1 MSNWL
6 DSSNNANCYKSMYVN
21 GFIDVSGGNI
31 QTRNAD
37 NHLLIAGDCSF
48 NSNLSLGKDL
58 SIGIENPQYAVDIS
72 GTVDLK
78 DNLLMRGDI
87 SLNKTLAAQNAGT
100 FENHNYS
107 EQFDDYDNLIL
118 KTDQSTAED
127 TANDEFTVNP
137 STVWQNYNIKST
149 NWASGDKF
157 GNNVNNKCLDIDRDY
172 AIIGASEEDSNDVN
186 DPDNNDASSSGAA
199 YIFKRNNNIWTQTA
213 YLKAEYIGAG
223 DLFGES
229 VAIQGDYVIVGAPR
243 EQSNSINSPDN
254 NTLSRAGAAYIFK
267 RDSGAETW
275 SQTAYLKPTYTD
287 EQDYFGHSVAINGDY
302 VIIGAK
308 GEKSDSTTDQ
318 NNNNLTNAGAA
329 FIFKRDTNAET
340 WSQTAYLKPTVI
352 GPDIFG
358 SSVGIDGDLVVVG
371 AAGEQSNST
380 TNQND
385 NSLTSAGAAY
395 IFKRDSGAET
405 WAQKAYLKEPY
416 PKSTNIFGLRVGI
429 SGNCVI
435 IGAVMHD
442 GASTTNSNDAQ
453 SSTQSGYNSGAAYI
467 FRTTNDGT
475 SWTMVKFL
483 KADPPQKQGYFG
495 RSVAIK
501 GDYATVSEYSAT
513 YTDGNTNG
521 TGKVYIYKTSDDG
534 ANWTTIGNG
543 LNASA
548 PNEFGQFYSTFGS
561 SLNID
566 SSGNVISGHSQG
578 VDIVNSGEV
587 NELTAPTAG
596 ANNMVL
602 SDDGNRY
609 AYIHGWTGAT
619 NPGAGTG
626 GTLKVRS
633 YNNGWSEDTVNDSGS
648 LSVSTGNG
656 SKNLYISGDGN
667 VIVTAQVDSENY
679 DSATDSTNGKI
690 YMWIRN
696 SSTNQ
701 WDRTIINIDNTLITG
716 TPKAKN
722 FNNWMTGGFGGV
734 AVNYDGTRIAFSNA
748 GVNDDNSGDA
758 SDLFVFGR
766 SGTTLTYLGGVQ
778 TTGWGKICRCIFTKT
793 GDKLFVGNYTDNDVK
808 IYTIGSS
815 SISLTKTIT
824 TSAHTTA
831 GQLGINET
839 GTKMVYLKDNTNFTV
854 RTTSD
859 NWANS
864 TETTKTYPSS
874 REFNHV
880 GGASSN
886 QKDFYGRWLDMSPNG
901 NTMIVSTITGDNKR
915 GRIGV
920 YDISDLNSITEV
932 KYLDAEA
939 GTYNDDFKVGN
950 NVVCKNTHYG
960 FTANAELTGN
970 WKSYN
975 VFKSY
980 DPTPTTNY
988 YNQEFKG
995 GNLFL
1000 NGNLTIDGT
1009 LSIGAINATGNT
1021 ITYDADT
1028 MMNKR
1033 LYVNN
1038 SDLSLDFIT
1047 NGILHTTTIEYNISE
1062 KRFDSDGT
1070 LDFGVDSEIS
1080 ADGNYMI
1087 IGKSTYDSSK
1097 GMCEVYKRTDNTW
1110 NLYDQ
1115 LYNSSSSAQA
1125 GQGAGEFVSITHDGE
1140 YIVMTGPCHAA
1151 NLYPIM
1157 LIYQRNDTSN
1167 QYDLNK
1173 TIKHTN
1179 YRQKK
1184 YGQVQIRKT
1193 ENGDIFIFYTNKAG
1207 STFSDDGET
1216 RMITR
1221 IDGTWSHNDSDGTNI
1236 GGNATS
1242 SDDQW
1247 GNGKTLR
1254 VNARATRLVA
1264 VKWKR
1269 TYDGYAGIWDISSTG
1284 TITQIGSLITI
1295 SEEYVSV
1302 SINENGNT
1310 ISIGEYK
1317 AGGNNIGM
1325 VKVYKYN
1332 NDWDMV
1338 GSSMNGRYA
1347 YNGYF
1352 GTAMAINPDGDKI
1365 AISSEN
1371 TSNSS
1376 NNMMVIFKNMKV
1388 SEAEWNAANDNGNHS
1403 GSDEYELSPTTA
1415 WKVLYD
1421 RGATWDENKYYWY
1434 QYSNTFTSTSK
1445 YIQLSWAGPSYV
1457 LASFGGHVDAY
1468 EVNLDTVTTNH
1479 GFVVNK
1485 VASNINTSGTFF
1497 ADVSLNHNLVVPGN
1511 ITIVDGSANS
1521 FGAYTTF
1528 TNKDA
1533 TAYFNV
1539 GKSASNVFNI
1549 VDNNNIGVYMAS
1561 DGNSMTSTSDERLK
1575 TDIESLDDP
1584 TEKLMQL
1591 KPCTYKWKTQED
1603 DKKHVGFIAQEVEE
1617 VFPELV
1623 NETTYPDGASY
1634 KGVATSDLIPYLI
1647 KSIQERQLRINKLE
1661 NK

>member
-1 MSNWL
+1 MSKFFIACIIYIQSMSNWL

-21 GFIDVSGGNI
+21 GFIDISGGNI

-37 NHLLIAGDCSF
+37 NHLLIAGDSSF

-87 SLNKTLAAQNAGT
+87 SLNKNLAAQNAGT
-100 FENHNYS
+100 LENHNYS
-107 EQFDDYDNLIL
+107 EAFDDYDNLIIR
-118 KTDQSTAED
+118 TDQSAAVD
-127 TANDEFTVNP
+127 TANDEFTTQ
-137 STVWQNYNIKST
+137 SFLNYVQKTHIIYPGET
-149 NWASGDKF
+149 GDAFGASVVISG
-157 GNNVNNKCLDIDRDY
+157 DY
-172 AIIGASEEDSNDVN
+172 AIIGAPFEGSNSIN
-186 DPDNNDASSSGAA
+186 DPSNNTSAYSGAA
-199 YIFKRNNNIWTQTA
+199 YIFKTNDSGETWTQMA
-213 YLKAEYIGAG
+213 YLKPSTVVANAR
-223 DLFGES
+223 FGRA
-229 VAIQGDYVIVGAPR
+229 VAISGDYAIVGAYAH
-243 EQSNSINSPDN
+243 NSVINSE
-254 NTLSRAGAAYIFK
+254 GAAYIFK

-275 SQTAYLKPTYTD
+275 DQKAYLMAQSPS
-287 EQDYFGHSVAINGDY
+287 QSDYFGRSVAMDGDY
-302 VIIGAK
+302 VIIGAPW
-308 GEKSDSTTDQ
+308 EDSNDITDQ
-318 NNNNLTNAGAA
+318 TINQTVGEDGYNSGAA
-329 FIFKRDTNAET
+329 YIFKKNSGAET
-340 WSQTAYLKPTVI
+340 WSQQAFLKADTPSETDYFGHSVSMSGDYVIVGAY
-352 GPDIFG
+352 GDGG
-358 SSVGIDGDLVVVG
+358 SSADKY
-371 AAGEQSNST
+371 
-380 TNQND
+380 
-385 NSLTSAGAAY
+385 GAAY

-405 WAQKAYLKEPY
+405 WAQKDSLTA
-416 PKSTNIFGLRVGI
+416 STPGAQDAFGTSVSINGDYA
-429 SGNCVI
+429 I
-435 IGAVMHD
+435 IGAP
-442 GASTTNSNDAQ
+442 SEESNSINVPANNGLPD
-453 SSTQSGYNSGAAYI
+453 SGAAYI
-467 FRTTNDGT
+467 FKRDSGAETWGQKAYLKASTPGESYEFGQSVSINGDYVVVGERKEST
-475 SWTMVKFL
+475 SGYTSGAAYIFKRDSGAETWSQQAFL
-483 KADPPQKQGYFG
+483 KAPTPTAWTEFG
-495 RSVAIK
+495 TSMAIT
-501 GDYATVSEYSAT
+501 GDYAIIGDIRSVYT
-513 YTDGNTNG
+513 YKANTNY
-521 TGKVYIYKTSDDG
+521 TLS
-534 ANWTTIGNG
+534 ASTT
-543 LNASA
+543 
-548 PNEFGQFYSTFGS
+548 
-561 SLNID
+561 
-566 SSGNVISGHSQG
+566 
-578 VDIVNSGEV
+578 
-587 NELTAPTAG
+587 G

-619 NPGAGTG
+619 TQGAGTG

-716 TPKAKN
+716 TPSAKN

-778 TTGWGKICRCIFTKT
+778 TAGWGKICRCIFTKA

-808 IYTIGSS
+808 IYTIDSS

-824 TSAHTTA
+824 TSGHTTA

-939 GTYNDDFKVGN
+939 GTDNNDFKVGN

-960 FTANAELTGN
+960 FTANGESTGN

-980 DPTPTTNY
+980 DPTPSVNY

-1009 LSIGAINATGNT
+1009 LSVGAVNATGNT

-1028 MMNKR
+1028 TMNKR

-1047 NGILHTTTIEYNISE
+1047 NGILDIRQITYNISE
-1062 KRFDSDGT
+1062 QRVDLTGADN
-1070 LDFGVDSEIS
+1070 FGFASEIS

-1087 IGKSTYDSSK
+1087 IGEHSFNATSGRGY
-1097 GMCEVYKRTDNTW
+1097 VYKRTDNNWT
-1110 NLYDQ
+1110 LYATLDPLNGIIAWMQ
-1115 LYNSSSSAQA
+1115 GN
-1125 GQGAGEFVSITHDGE
+1125 GQYVSITHDGE
-1140 YIVMTGPCHAA
+1140 FAVLAGTGGSNEVRPR
-1151 NLYPIM
+1151 LT
-1157 LIYQRNDTSN
+1157 IYKRNDTNST
-1167 QYDLNK
+1167 YDLKK
-1173 TIKHTN
+1173 TIYYGTQN
-1179 YRQKK
+1179 GINNK
-1184 YGQVQIRKT
+1184 YKFIQIRKT
-1193 ENGDIFIFYTNKAG
+1193 DNGNILIFFWDLNTVKYIKSADNGENWD
-1207 STFSDDGET
+1207 
-1216 RMITR
+1216 
-1221 IDGTWSHNDSDGTNI
+1221 
-1236 GGNATS
+1236 TS
-1242 SDDQW
+1242 S
-1247 GNGKTLR
+1247 GYGFSSNASGTYLR
-1254 VNARATRLVA
+1254 ADSRATRLITA
-1264 VKWKR
+1264 DSGNSNTR
-1269 TYDGYAGIWDISSTG
+1269 IYDIDSSTG
-1284 TITQIGSLITI
+1284 TCTI
-1295 SEEYVSV
+1295 SKTITLSSTGVA
-1302 SINENGNT
+1302 INEHGNT
-1310 ISIGEYK
+1310 ISIGDY
-1317 AGGNNIGM
+1317 AYSNNTGRIA
-1325 VKVYKYN
+1325 VYKYIT
-1332 NDWDMV
+1332 NDWIMQ
-1338 GSSMNGRYA
+1338 GSYLTGHSTISRY
-1347 YNGYF
+1347 NC
-1352 GTAMAINPDGDKI
+1352 MAINPDGDKI
-1365 AISSEN
+1365 AISTISDN
-1371 TSNSS
+1371 GDD
-1376 NNMMVIFKNMKV
+1376 MMAIFKYMKV
-1388 SEAEWNAANDNGNHS
+1388 SQAEWNAANNNGTHTS
-1403 GSDEYELSPTTA
+1403 ESSVGQLSTT
-1415 WKVLYD
+1415 WKVLHD
-1421 RGATWDENKYYWY
+1421 RGASWDENKYYWY
-1434 QYSNTFTSTSK
+1434 QYSNTITSSSN
-1445 YIQLSWAGPSYV
+1445 YNQLSWAGSSYV
-1457 LASFGGHVDAY
+1457 LATYGNKVDLF
-1468 EVNLDTVTTNH
+1468 EVNYDTVTINN
-1479 GFVVNK
+1479 GLVVNK

-1511 ITIVDGSANS
+1511 ITIVDGSANNY
-1521 FGAYTTF
+1521 GAYTTF

-1617 VFPELV
+1617 VLPELV

>member
-6 DSSNNANCYKSMYVN
+6 DSSNNTNCYKSMYVN

-58 SIGIENPQYAVDIS
+58 SIGIENSQYAVDIS

-78 DNLLMRGDI
+78 DNLLMRGDL
-87 SLNKTLAAQNAGT
+87 SLNKTVAAQNAGT
-100 FENHNYS
+100 LENHNYS

-118 KTDQSTAED
+118 KTDQSTSED
-127 TANDEFTVNP
+127 TANDEFTTNLS
-137 STVWQNYNIKST
+137 STLIQKAYLKASNIGA
-149 NWASGDKF
+149 NDEFGGVLAISG
-157 GNNVNNKCLDIDRDY
+157 DY
-172 AIIGASEEDSNDVN
+172 AIVGAKKERSNSINDPSNDDVN
-186 DPDNNDASSSGAA
+186 SAGAA
-199 YIFKRNNNIWTQTA
+199 YIFKTSDSGETWTLKA
-213 YLKAEYIGAG
+213 YLKAQYPDFI
-223 DLFGES
+223 DYFGYS
-229 VAIQGDYVIVGAPR
+229 VAINGDYAIVGAYG
-243 EQSNSINSPDN
+243 ESSNSITDQTINHANGQAGYQS
-254 NTLSRAGAAYIFK
+254 GAAYIFK

-275 SQTAYLKPTYTD
+275 SQTAFLKASTIGASDWFGRSVAIDGDIAVVGAAHEDSNSINNEANNDASAAGAAYIFKRDNGAETWTQKAYLKAQYPDTNDFFGTSAAKSGDYVIIGAEQERSGDINDQTNND
-287 EQDYFGHSVAINGDY
+287 ETWAGAAYIFKTSDSGETWTQQAYLKASNLYQYDKFGYSVAINGDY
-302 VIIGAK
+302 AIIGSKDYVANYEGAAYIFKRELDSGGVETWTQKDILKAVNADDGDYFGNSVSISGDYAIIGAWK
-308 GEKSDSTTDQ
+308 QS
-318 NNNNLTNAGAA
+318 
-329 FIFKRDTNAET
+329 
-340 WSQTAYLKPTVI
+340 SQ
-352 GPDIFG
+352 G
-358 SSVGIDGDLVVVG
+358 SG
-371 AAGEQSNST
+371 
-380 TNQND
+380 
-385 NSLTSAGAAY
+385 AGAAY

-405 WAQKAYLKEPY
+405 WTQQSYFNAENPGVSDYFGCSVAIDGDIYIVGAYGNDSNSITDDTINDY
-416 PKSTNIFGLRVGI
+416 SGSGI
-429 SGNCVI
+429 G
-435 IGAVMHD
+435 
-442 GASTTNSNDAQ
+442 
-453 SSTQSGYNSGAAYI
+453 SGAAYI
-467 FRTTNDGT
+467 FKPTTNT
-475 SWTMVKFL
+475 
-483 KADPPQKQGYFG
+483 
-495 RSVAIK
+495 
-501 GDYATVSEYSAT
+501 
-513 YTDGNTNG
+513 
-521 TGKVYIYKTSDDG
+521 
-534 ANWTTIGNG
+534 
-543 LNASA
+543 
-548 PNEFGQFYSTFGS
+548 
-561 SLNID
+561 
-566 SSGNVISGHSQG
+566 
-578 VDIVNSGEV
+578 
-587 NELTAPTAG
+587 ELTAPTAG

-619 NPGAGTG
+619 TQGAGTG

-656 SKNLYISGDGN
+656 SKNLYISGDGI

-701 WDRTIINIDNTLITG
+701 WDRTIINVNNTLITG

-778 TTGWGKICRCIFTKT
+778 TSGWGKICRCIFTKS
-793 GDKLFVGNYTDNDVK
+793 GDKLFVGNYADNDVK

-886 QKDFYGRWLDMSPNG
+886 QNNLYGKWLDMSPNG
-901 NTMIVSTITGDNKR
+901 NTMMVSTITGDNKR

-960 FTANAELTGN
+960 FTANGESTGN

-975 VFKSY
+975 VFNSY

-1009 LSIGAINATGNT
+1009 LSVGAVNATGNT

-1028 MMNKR
+1028 TMNKR

-1038 SDLSLDFIT
+1038 SDILYELST
-1047 NGILHTTTIEYNISE
+1047 PATSTTTSTTTTQTTTVNARDVYNTGTAN
-1062 KRFDSDGT
+1062 FSDGDDAI
-1070 LDFGVDSEIS
+1070 LENSGVKMEIFQGT
-1080 ADGNYMI
+1080 AGTKYLPF
-1087 IGKSTYDSSK
+1087 
-1097 GMCEVYKRTDNTW
+1097 RNTTAKFFPW
-1110 NLYDQ
+1110 WG
-1115 LYNSSSSAQA
+1115 SSSSTAHGFVGDVVFNTNA
-1125 GQGAGEFVSITHDGE
+1125 NYSRFPCIGSHISDTTGDEGQYTSGVYGCHPDWIAFHPASGSNLDNTEKLFIKVTPSTNYTIKSYTLRYQGSSSGTVSIQTGSSYTQHSARTDLTWNGGGAGDWTAEGTVDG
-1140 YIVMTGPCHAA
+1140 YSDV
-1151 NLYPIM
+1151 
-1157 LIYQRNDTSN
+1157 
-1167 QYDLNK
+1167 
-1173 TIKHTN
+1173 
-1179 YRQKK
+1179 KK
-1184 YGQVQIRKT
+1184 YTKTDDIT
-1193 ENGDIFIFYTNKAG
+1193 ENGYLYIYI
-1207 STFSDDGET
+1207 DD
-1216 RMITR
+1216 
-1221 IDGTWSHNDSDGTNI
+1221 
-1236 GGNATS
+1236 TS
-1242 SDDQW
+1242 GFTGD
-1247 GNGKTLR
+1247 
-1254 VNARATRLVA
+1254 A
-1264 VKWKR
+1264 
-1269 TYDGYAGIWDISSTG
+1269 G
-1284 TITQIGSLITI
+1284 TIKLEFNI
-1295 SEEYVSV
+1295 EEEVATTTTTTTS
-1302 SINENGNT
+1302 
-1310 ISIGEYK
+1310 
-1317 AGGNNIGM
+1317 
-1325 VKVYKYN
+1325 
-1332 NDWDMV
+1332 
-1338 GSSMNGRYA
+1338 
-1347 YNGYF
+1347 
-1352 GTAMAINPDGDKI
+1352 AILTVD
-1365 AISSEN
+1365 
-1371 TSNSS
+1371 
-1376 NNMMVIFKNMKV
+1376 
-1388 SEAEWNAANDNGNHS
+1388 
-1403 GSDEYELSPTTA
+1403 
-1415 WKVLYD
+1415 
-1421 RGATWDENKYYWY
+1421 
-1434 QYSNTFTSTSK
+1434 ST
-1445 YIQLSWAGPSYV
+1445 
-1457 LASFGGHVDAY
+1457 
-1468 EVNLDTVTTNH
+1468 E
-1479 GFVVNK
+1479 

-1511 ITIVDGSANS
+1511 ITIVDGSANNY
-1521 FGAYTTF
+1521 GAYTTF

-1617 VFPELV
+1617 VLPELV

>member
-6 DSSNNANCYKSMYVN
+6 DSSNNANSYKSMYVN
-21 GFIDVSGGNI
+21 GFIDISGGNV

-37 NHLLIAGDCSF
+37 NHLLIAGDSSF

-100 FENHNYS
+100 LENHNYS
-107 EQFDDYDNLIL
+107 EPFDDYDNLIL
-118 KTDQSTAED
+118 KTDQSAAED
-127 TANDEFTVNP
+127 TANDEFT
-137 STVWQNYNIKST
+137 ST
-149 NWASGDKF
+149 NFDF
-157 GNNVNNKCLDIDRDY
+157 DICN
-172 AIIGASEEDSNDVN
+172 EM
-186 DPDNNDASSSGAA
+186 
-199 YIFKRNNNIWTQTA
+199 A
-213 YLKAEYIGAG
+213 YLKSSNIGG
-223 DLFGES
+223 SNYFGRS
-229 VAIQGDYVIVGAPR
+229 VAISGDYVIVGAYN
-243 EQSNSINSPDN
+243 ESSSAGAAYIFKTSNSGETWTQKAYLTASNANADDYFGYSLGISGDYAIVGAYKECSNSINDQTINHESGSVGYRSGAVYIFKRDSGAETWTQKAYLKASNIGTDDYFGYSVAINGDYAIVGAYNESSNSITDPAN
-254 NTLSRAGAAYIFK
+254 NDGVGSGAAYIFK

-275 SQTAYLKPTYTD
+275 TQTAYLKASNIGTGYT
-287 EQDYFGHSVAINGDY
+287 FGYSVAMDGDY
-302 VIIGAK
+302 VI
-308 GEKSDSTTDQ
+308 
-318 NNNNLTNAGAA
+318 
-329 FIFKRDTNAET
+329 
-340 WSQTAYLKPTVI
+340 
-352 GPDIFG
+352 
-358 SSVGIDGDLVVVG
+358 VG
-371 AAGEQSNST
+371 AYSESG
-380 TNQND
+380 
-385 NSLTSAGAAY
+385 SAGAAY

-405 WAQKAYLKEPY
+405 WTQKAYLKASNRD
-416 PKSTNIFGLRVGI
+416 STDYFGWSVAI
-429 SGNCVI
+429 SGDNVI
-435 IGAVMHD
+435 VGAHGED
-442 GASTTNSNDAQ
+442 SNSISDPSNNDSAR
-453 SSTQSGYNSGAAYI
+453 SGAAYI
-467 FRTTNDGT
+467 FKTSDSGETWTEKAYLKSEEPGSPDQFGT
-475 SWTMVKFL
+475 
-483 KADPPQKQGYFG
+483 
-495 RSVAIK
+495 SVAIN
-501 GDYATVSEYSAT
+501 GDSAIVGSPYESSNLITDQDNDDLLYSGAT
-513 YTDGNTNG
+513 Y
-521 TGKVYIYKTSDDG
+521 IFKTSDSGESWDQTRFIKASNMDG
-534 ANWTTIGNG
+534 SDN
-543 LNASA
+543 
-548 PNEFGQFYSTFGS
+548 FGQSVAVNGDYIIVGAAKEDSNSITDPSNNSAVGS
-561 SLNID
+561 GAAYIFKA
-566 SSGNVISGHSQG
+566 ISG
-578 VDIVNSGEV
+578 SGS
-587 NELTAPTAG
+587 ELTAPTAG

-619 NPGAGTG
+619 QQGAGTG

-766 SGTTLTYLGGVQ
+766 SGTTLTYLGGLQ
-778 TTGWGKICRCIFTKT
+778 TSGWGKICRCIFTKT

-808 IYTIGSS
+808 IYTIDSS
-815 SISLTKTIT
+815 SISLSKTIT
-824 TSAHTTA
+824 TSGHTTA

-859 NWANS
+859 NWVNS

-901 NTMIVSTITGDNKR
+901 NTMMVSTITGDNKR
-915 GRIGV
+915 GRVGV

-960 FTANAELTGN
+960 FTANAESSGN

-1009 LSIGAINATGNT
+1009 LSVGAINATGNT

-1028 MMNKR
+1028 TMNKR
-1033 LYVNN
+1033 LYVNSGDISMNRLDDGFIYTGVVYSLQAQNRYIESNTN
-1038 SDLSLDFIT
+1038 SDGYSSVA
-1047 NGILHTTTIEYNISE
+1047 ISSDASYVMVGAP
-1062 KRFDSDGT
+1062 DSDGGEGKVQY
-1070 LDFGVDSEIS
+1070 LNRNN
-1080 ADGNYMI
+1080 DGTWSIKYSNS
-1087 IGKSTYDSSK
+1087 GSS
-1097 GMCEVYKRTDNTW
+1097 MPQR
-1110 NLYDQ
+1110 L
-1115 LYNSSSSAQA
+1115 
-1125 GQGAGEFVSITHDGE
+1125 GECVSITHDGE
-1140 YIVMTGPCHAA
+1140 YAVASM
-1151 NLYPIM
+1151 YPQWQQTATQ
-1157 LIYQRNDTSN
+1157 LRIYKRATDGTWSMIKQYQYQPDDT
-1167 QYDLNK
+1167 YERFC
-1173 TIKHTN
+1173 I
-1179 YRQKK
+1179 QK
-1184 YGQVQIRKT
+1184 RDD
-1193 ENGDIFIFYTNKAG
+1193 GDIYIFYSKPDYSIGSYKSTNNGGYWSNG
-1207 STFSDDGET
+1207 SASTNASVVYKMGHTMKINNNCT
-1216 RMITR
+1216 RMITCNNQTNKYY
-1221 IDGTWSHNDSDGTNI
+1221 IFNI
-1236 GGNATS
+1236 GDNAA
-1242 SDDQW
+1242 
-1247 GNGKTLR
+1247 L
-1254 VNARATRLVA
+1254 
-1264 VKWKR
+1264 
-1269 TYDGYAGIWDISSTG
+1269 
-1284 TITQIGSLITI
+1284 TQIGVI
-1295 SEEYVSV
+1295 SMTDMTTQPSVYSDFAEACNISGDGSKIIVSAGKRIISIDNNTHRGIAQVFEYVGGGVGTDASNWSKYGPELYGSTTSGADFGKCVALNTDGTIALGASV
-1302 SINENGNT
+1302 SDDYGVI
-1310 ISIGEYK
+1310 
-1317 AGGNNIGM
+1317 
-1325 VKVYKYN
+1325 YKYRKITQDEWTN
-1332 NDWDMV
+1332 SDRLGNDIT
-1338 GSSMNGRYA
+1338 NT
-1347 YNGYF
+1347 NPILLNP
-1352 GTAMAINPDGDKI
+1352 GT
-1365 AISSEN
+1365 S
-1371 TSNSS
+1371 
-1376 NNMMVIFKNMKV
+1376 
-1388 SEAEWNAANDNGNHS
+1388 
-1403 GSDEYELSPTTA
+1403 
-1415 WKVLYD
+1415 
-1421 RGATWDENKYYWY
+1421 WDENTDYWY
-1434 QYSNTFTSTSK
+1434 QY
-1445 YIQLSWAGPSYV
+1445 GPKLTTANGMVNIRDVAWGNNHAIYV
-1457 LASFGGHVDAY
+1457 GHNGADSIASIWNIDMFPTNVDLLGNY
-1468 EVNLDTVTTNH
+1468 Q
-1479 GFVVNK
+1479 
-1485 VASNINTSGTFF
+1485 VASNINTSGSVF

-1511 ITIVDGSANS
+1511 ITIVDGSANNY
-1521 FGAYTTF
+1521 GAYTTF
-1528 TNKDA
+1528 TNNDA

-1549 VDNNNIGVYMAS
+1549 VDNNNVGVYMAS

-1575 TDIESLDDP
+1575 TEIESLDDP

-1603 DKKHVGFIAQEVEE
+1603 DKKHVGFIAQEVEK
-1617 VFPELV
+1617 VLPELV
-1623 NETTYPDGASY
+1623 NETTYPNGDSY

>member
-37 NHLLIAGDCSF
+37 NHLLIAGDSSF
-48 NSNLSLGKDL
+48 NSNLSLGKKL

-87 SLNKTLAAQNAGT
+87 SLNKTVAAQNAGT
-100 FENHNYS
+100 LENHNYT
-107 EQFDDYDNLIL
+107 EPFDDYDNLIL

-127 TANDEFTVNP
+127 TATDEFTT
-137 STVWQNYNIKST
+137 STTVVGYSQESKYLKST
-149 NWASGDKF
+149 IT
-157 GNNVNNKCLDIDRDY
+157 GNNNYFGCAVATFGDYAIIGAYKENSYKGVAYIFKTSDSGETWTQTAKLEAANGDGNDSFGESVAIYGDY
-172 AIIGASEEDSNDVN
+172 AIIGASKEASPSINT
-186 DPDNNDASSSGAA
+186 PDTNHSSGSDG
-199 YIFKRNNNIWTQTA
+199 F
-213 YLKAEYIGAG
+213 
-223 DLFGES
+223 
-229 VAIQGDYVIVGAPR
+229 
-243 EQSNSINSPDN
+243 NS
-254 NTLSRAGAAYIFK
+254 GAAYIFK

-275 SQTAYLKPTYTD
+275 TQKAYLKTEYPHEYSW
-287 EQDYFGHSVAINGDY
+287 FGASVAIYGDY
-302 VIIGAK
+302 AIIGAS
-308 GEKSDSTTDQ
+308 GDDSNSITNQQ
-318 NNNNLTNAGAA
+318 NRDKNQSGAA
-329 FIFKRDTNAET
+329 F
-340 WSQTAYLKPTVI
+340 
-352 GPDIFG
+352 
-358 SSVGIDGDLVVVG
+358 
-371 AAGEQSNST
+371 
-380 TNQND
+380 
-385 NSLTSAGAAY
+385 

-405 WAQKAYLKEPY
+405 WAQKAYLKA
-416 PKSTNIFGLRVGI
+416 STITAGDNFGYRVAI
-429 SGNCVI
+429 SGDYAI
-435 IGAVMHD
+435 IGAYTESSGNE
-442 GASTTNSNDAQ
+442 GAAYIFKRNSGAETWAQKAYLKAEYPDDYDNFGAAVSISGDYAIIGATGESSNSITNANNNQ
-453 SSTQSGYNSGAAYI
+453 TSGSAGDRSGAAYI
-467 FRTTNDGT
+467 FKRNNGAETWSQTAY
-475 SWTMVKFL
+475 L
-483 KADPPQKQGYFG
+483 KASIIDTYSIVEGFG
-495 RSVAIK
+495 SSVSIS
-501 GDYATVSEYSAT
+501 GDYATVGAYQEDSNSINNPNNNDAEKSGAAYIFKKDSGVETWTQHKYLKASNIDAGDLFGYS
-513 YTDGNTNG
+513 
-521 TGKVYIYKTSDDG
+521 VSMSDDYIIVG
-534 ANWTTIGNG
+534 ATEEDSNSMDNPDDNTHEG
-543 LNASA
+543 L
-548 PNEFGQFYSTFGS
+548 YVGS
-561 SLNID
+561 GAAYIFKPATNTA
-566 SSGNVISGHSQG
+566 
-578 VDIVNSGEV
+578 
-587 NELTAPTAG
+587 LTVPANG

-619 NPGAGTG
+619 NQGAGTG

-648 LSVSTGNG
+648 LSISTGNG

-667 VIVTAQVDSENY
+667 VIVSAQVDSENY
-679 DSATDSTNGKI
+679 NSATDSTNGKI

-701 WDRTIINIDNTLITG
+701 WDRTIINVNNTLITG

-758 SDLFVFGR
+758 SDLFVFSR

-778 TTGWGKICRCIFTKT
+778 TSGWGKICRCIFTKT
-793 GDKLFVGNYTDNDVK
+793 GDKLFVGNYADNDIK
-808 IYTIGSS
+808 IYTIDSS

-824 TSAHTTA
+824 TSGHTTA

-939 GTYNDDFKVGN
+939 GTDNNDFKVGN

-960 FTANAELTGN
+960 FTANGESTGN

-980 DPTPTTNY
+980 DPTPSVNY

-1009 LSIGAINATGNT
+1009 LSVGAVNATGNT

-1028 MMNKR
+1028 TMNKR

-1047 NGILHTTTIEYNISE
+1047 NGILDIRQITYNISE
-1062 KRFDSDGT
+1062 QRVDLTGADN
-1070 LDFGVDSEIS
+1070 FGFASEIS

-1087 IGKSTYDSSK
+1087 IGEHSFNATSGRGY
-1097 GMCEVYKRTDNTW
+1097 VYKRTDNNWT
-1110 NLYDQ
+1110 LYATLDPLNGIIAWMQ
-1115 LYNSSSSAQA
+1115 GN
-1125 GQGAGEFVSITHDGE
+1125 GQYVSITHDGE
-1140 YIVMTGPCHAA
+1140 FAVLAGTGGSNEVRPR
-1151 NLYPIM
+1151 LT
-1157 LIYQRNDTSN
+1157 IYKRNDTNST
-1167 QYDLNK
+1167 YDLKK
-1173 TIKHTN
+1173 TIYYGTQN
-1179 YRQKK
+1179 GINNK
-1184 YGQVQIRKT
+1184 YKFIQIRKT
-1193 ENGDIFIFYTNKAG
+1193 DNGNILIFFWDLNTVKYIKSADNGENWD
-1207 STFSDDGET
+1207 
-1216 RMITR
+1216 
-1221 IDGTWSHNDSDGTNI
+1221 
-1236 GGNATS
+1236 TS
-1242 SDDQW
+1242 S
-1247 GNGKTLR
+1247 GYGFSSNASGTYLR
-1254 VNARATRLVA
+1254 ADSRATRLITA
-1264 VKWKR
+1264 DSGNSNTR
-1269 TYDGYAGIWDISSTG
+1269 IYDIDSSTG
-1284 TITQIGSLITI
+1284 TCTI
-1295 SEEYVSV
+1295 SKTITLSSTGVA
-1302 SINENGNT
+1302 INEHGNT
-1310 ISIGEYK
+1310 ISIGDY
-1317 AGGNNIGM
+1317 AYSNNTGRIA
-1325 VKVYKYN
+1325 VYKYIT
-1332 NDWDMV
+1332 NDWIMQ
-1338 GSSMNGRYA
+1338 GSYLTGHSTISRY
-1347 YNGYF
+1347 NC
-1352 GTAMAINPDGDKI
+1352 MAINPDGDKI
-1365 AISSEN
+1365 AISTISDN
-1371 TSNSS
+1371 GDD
-1376 NNMMVIFKNMKV
+1376 MMAIFKYMKV
-1388 SEAEWNAANDNGNHS
+1388 SQAEWNAANNNGTHTS
-1403 GSDEYELSPTTA
+1403 ESSVGQLSTT
-1415 WKVLYD
+1415 WKVLHD
-1421 RGATWDENKYYWY
+1421 RGASWDENKYYWY
-1434 QYSNTFTSTSK
+1434 QYSNTITSSSN
-1445 YIQLSWAGPSYV
+1445 YNQLSWAGSSYV
-1457 LASFGGHVDAY
+1457 LATYGNKVDLF
-1468 EVNLDTVTTNH
+1468 EVNYDTVTINN
-1479 GFVVNK
+1479 GLVVNK

-1511 ITIVDGSANS
+1511 ITIVDGSANNY
-1521 FGAYTTF
+1521 GAYTTF

-1617 VFPELV
+1617 VLPELV